1 MSSVS
6 GGTTVIVDKDGGD
19 AVTVTDSRLDVNA
32 AITIASDT
40 IDIGDVSLLL
50 DGTAADYGTGNVNTS
65 GRTLRVTLASDD
77 VHFGTVGTAEDIDGT
92 IHGQLRYLG
101 AKLASIDGDTTLIRL
116 NTSIL
121 AGVGMTFGTN
131 TYTEAVTSGFAFGG
145 IRNDALESLVN
156 TDNEF
161 APLQINE
168 DGALYV
174 TGESKHDSA
183 VTDYGIGI
191 MAEAKTID
199 GSSLPNSTAEGD
211 AIRIAATRGGV
222 LYSCLTDGTGQI
234 AHPNATD
241 DSPQDS
247 NPGMLNVGGEYRSGS
262 YTYSDGDATILQTNV
277 NGALEVVGT
286 VDLGSTDNAVLDAMV
301 VDLAAME
308 ALLITIDSDTDAIKT
323 AVEIIDNAID
333 GSEMQVDVVAALPA
347 GDNNIGNVDIVT
359 MPASTNTI
367 EVVGDVAENE
377 NAAGNPVLI
386 GGRYD
391 TSARTLGNTD
401 VGALALNASGHV
413 LMDVVN
419 GGVLETLLDGV
430 ETLLGAPA
438 STSSGSNIIGR
449 VGHDITGGGQGKK
462 VTTGAGDHIVLGGDV
477 DCKKIDIQAQ
487 TDNTGLIAVGFNTV
501 DATEATGDGIILYAG
516 DTYSLEVNNL
526 NLIYIDSTVTGD
538 GVRYTYF
545 TQWHLIV

>member
-77 VHFGTVGTAEDIDGT
+77 VHFGTVGTAEAIDGT

-174 TGESKHDSA
+174 TGESKQNVA
-183 VTDYGIGI
+183 VTDYGVGI
-191 MAEAKTID
+191 MAEYKTID
-199 GSSLPNSTAEGD
+199 GSSLPNGVLEGRSV
-211 AIRIAATRGGV
+211 RIAAGV
-222 LYSCLTDGTGQI
+222 NGILYTHLTNLTGTHSVI
-234 AHPNATD
+234 ELDD
-241 DSPQDS
+241 DSQAATPA
-247 NPGMLNVGGEYRSGS
+247 MVNVGGEYRASPTS
-262 YTYSDGDATILQTNV
+262 YTDGDATILQTNV
-277 NGALEVVGT
+277 NGALNVVGT
-286 VDLGSTDNAVLDAMV
+286 VDLGTTDNAVLDAMV

-323 AVEIIDNAID
+323 AVEILDDWDDSNYANVNLNIAGTDVDGNSGNKSAQSQRVVIATDDVNVSAIKTAVEIIDNAID

-347 GDNNIGNVDIVT
+347 
-359 MPASTNTI
+359 
-367 EVVGDVAENE
+367 
-377 NAAGNPVLI
+377 
-386 GGRYD
+386 
-391 TSARTLGNTD
+391 
-401 VGALALNASGHV
+401 
-413 LMDVVN
+413 
-419 GGVLETLLDGV
+419 
-430 ETLLGAPA
+430 
-438 STSSGSNIIGR
+438 
-449 VGHDITGGGQGKK
+449 
-462 VTTGAGDHIVLGGDV
+462 
-477 DCKKIDIQAQ
+477 
-487 TDNTGLIAVGFNTV
+487 
-501 DATEATGDGIILYAG
+501 
-516 DTYSLEVNNL
+516 
-526 NLIYIDSTVTGD
+526 
-538 GVRYTYF
+538 
-545 TQWHLIV
+545 